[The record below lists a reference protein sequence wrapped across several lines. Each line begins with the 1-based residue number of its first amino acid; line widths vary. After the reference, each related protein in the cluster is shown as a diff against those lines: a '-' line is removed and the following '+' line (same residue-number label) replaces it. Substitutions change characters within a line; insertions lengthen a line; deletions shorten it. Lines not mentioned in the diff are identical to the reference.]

1 MYRSLG
7 WSRADCAK
15 FLHVTE
21 RSLHNWESGR
31 HAIPFAAYRLMR
43 IHCGYRLPGR
53 AWDGWSISAGKLW
66 TPEGYGLKPSD
77 AAWWSMLV
85 RRAEVGSQAL
95 KQLHE
100 AKRLADAGDVCTAS
114 AVRAAAAV
122 AGAPEG
128 APLAGKD
135 PVRRAAPA
143 RAIDCCPSVPFGFR
157 VGATLDLPKYQIG
170 IPTPLSPMVIT
181 GRTIPKTIPT
191 RIDGGQA

>member
-15 FLHVTE
+15 FLRVTE
-21 RSLHNWESGR
+21 RCLQNWEAGR
-31 HAIPFAAYRLMR
+31 HPVPFAAYRLMR

-114 AVRAAAAV
+114 AVRAA
-122 AGAPEG
+122 
-128 APLAGKD
+128 
-135 PVRRAAPA
+135 PA